1 MGTQTPVE
9 PYLDQIDFRNFLQ
22 RTLVQRCKT
31 NPSYSLRAYAR
42 ALCVDPSYISKLLN
56 GKRDIS
62 PKVVQRLAPKLGLSP
77 EQIRKI
83 SNSKKDLK
91 KSEQLVVASALQ
103 ANYTQLTEDIFQL
116 ISDWYHYAILE
127 LVTIEKFKSEPKWI
141 STMLGIK
148 VAEVNDALQ
157 RLFRLGMLK
166 KSERGSYIVVPK
178 NHSTI
183 GNQYTTTALKKMQ
196 EQVLSMAIGAL
207 QETPIEERDQSAMTM
222 AIDSDLLPE
231 AKQKIKKFR
240 RELCDFLQT
249 GRKTDRVY
257 HLSLSLYPVSKKI
270 KVKV

>member
-1 MGTQTPVE
+1 MGTPKTIE
-9 PYLDQIDFRNFLQ
+9 PDLEQMDFRNFLQ
-22 RTLVQRCKT
+22 RTLVQRCKS

-42 ALCVDPSYISKLLN
+42 ALGVDSSYISKLLN

-83 SNSKKDLK
+83 SKTKKELK
-91 KSEQLVVASALQ
+91 NGEQVVSASALQ
-103 ANYTQLTEDIFQL
+103 ANYTQVTEDIFQL

-127 LVTIEKFKSEPKWI
+127 LVTVEGFRSEPKWI
-141 STMLGIK
+141 SNMLGIK
-148 VAEVNDALQ
+148 VPEVNDALE

-166 KSERGSYIVVPK
+166 KSERGSYIIVPK

-183 GNQYTTTALKKMQ
+183 GTQYTTAALKKMQ

-231 AKQKIKKFR
+231 AKEKIKKFR

-257 HLSLSLYPVSKKI
+257 HMSLSLYPISKKL
-270 KVKV
+270 KQR